1 MPTLELIESKPKKP
15 TLELVDEQPLVSLSP
30 APVIDYNSVLD
41 FSFQYELPPE
51 DVEGIYGP
59 LNTMTRAVTDP
70 QEMDFGLSTLPPQEN
85 LKIGEPTGKEKKT
98 FLESILGF
106 TYPAHPPG
114 WEYASPIEKFNFAT
128 LPIADFLGRAGGKMA
143 NDWRLSTKEET
154 QKILVSEYHDTL
166 KWYQKSPEV
175 AGWSAEKI
183 CEYAALKFVFAVS
196 GLSNVLT
203 GAGQKISQ
211 PFVSKAISAGG
222 PELKT
227 LSGAGIRNLL
237 RQGLVNFLQAAPEN
251 TTFVSSWSGLDSVL
265 KGNPPKQI
273 ALDAAKGGG
282 WALGLT
288 AGLGFLAPLT
298 KTPEV
303 QGAFQRSAAYL
314 ARKYPRTIDF
324 ISKDIEPEIID
335 RTVKLYGEHIGQ
347 DIRFT
352 ELPANVQ
359 AGVRNAARA
368 LKKELIKAAQK
379 EEALKTYLSAKL
391 TREAREAGAIIPG
404 FISEEARPFGE
415 AIKEA
420 PVVIAPVAEAIITP
434 PPITPEQEV
443 FNRIES
449 PTGKVKLPPTIAAKP
464 PVEAVAAITPAEPIG
479 TAPKQSEVLYHASK
493 GKLDLAKKFD
503 VSDYPDGLDLMD
515 YMGVHLGTKKAAI
528 QRTKSDLFE
537 GEKTKITPFVA
548 DIKKPFGDKIWQE
561 DELRPVIKEYGQRQG
576 ITSDKNTAIRAKQE
590 MQKEGY
596 DGILYYNSEE
606 DPGSISKIVFSKEQ
620 LAPLSGE
627 APAGAPEEKGQIV
640 RLNVIHKQTALGVQA
655 PYHLP
660 EGEYRFRATEKVSKK
675 GTPTVSLQPIDKT
688 GKPIKLTNVAGQTVD
703 IIELW
708 KRTLDKLPSE
718 FTLEAKQ
725 APAVAPEEAILKPTR
740 KALVELE
747 QEIQKSDIYQMAMEG
762 QAVSLDEIGGG
773 GIYYVPEKF
782 RGEVEN
788 AIQNHPALRFHIS
801 YDPTGTK
808 GTPYDTTLAEAL
820 EKKTGGIGGE
830 IGIDEFLDRLGTSI
844 EATQKVGKLNAKALE
859 SMVTSKDPYN
869 MILAAKYEMMKLG
882 FPPDQINGIVRE
894 IAIDAEIPE
903 EYVKPLLVKEE
914 QYVISKKQKVVKGM
928 AKEIRPTEKV
938 RPKDLIGRPVLEGG
952 AVGKQGEFLE
962 KEQYRLPE
970 PDIEGQMKM
979 PSMKPGFVELPP
991 QLQDIADSVK
1001 ENVQAIAKDIGDL
1014 VKSLE
1019 FYPDLPNDLRNDI
1032 RVDVVGAIDRARDDV
1047 YDKIANYLWGKMK
1060 NDDVQKSVEIIF
1072 ARDQVSRTQL
1082 GKGNPEIGL
1091 EDAYAFLDMAMEDA
1105 SPEVIAAADRWRTI
1119 NQKFRD
1125 KLIERGLLDKEQ
1137 LIEDYAPHYVLDY
1150 TPDWKFNVGIPTR
1163 LKRPFRGYIKK
1174 AHGTKKEYQ
1183 QDKDALLGSLLIQQ
1197 HDNIIEDFIKKQC
1210 EKYNILTTLSKEQKK
1225 ELFGT
1230 DEAGKTRPPK
1240 PGRIVVIENKRYRA
1254 YTPDIPFTRQLF
1266 PTEEGLMALG
1276 RYKNVSLIPENIY
1289 NLFKEFS
1296 ERGSRSVYLINRA
1309 TSIWK
1314 SMAIL
1319 SHFPSFNINNI
1330 VGDTWMAMVQHPD
1343 PLKLVTEIS
1352 TAIQYVS
1359 GRGTGPYFERL
1370 HKFIVEQNILSGTF
1384 AASEMAQMRS
1394 SGNPIAWLLEK
1405 TQEFSNAREAI
1416 TRTAYA
1422 STLLK
1427 AQEAGE
1433 AVDMIKAHDWI
1444 DTEDLAEDA
1453 ALGKIAREVL
1463 VDYQAT
1469 SKTFKRFIRGAV
1481 APFATW
1487 YVKGSKLM
1495 WSWAAKHWGKALAV
1509 FMGVPIAAEV
1519 YNHRTDEINELEKQL
1534 PDYVR
1539 NRTHLVL
1546 GENADGT
1553 IRVWSFQFPQDALIG
1568 TKIFSILTDY
1578 ANRVYN
1584 KEMTVKEAALQC
1596 LRIWGI
1602 KEAKGLAFLTAPLIR
1617 YFGGLMTPNHRDPYD
1632 GAPIYTTDP
1641 AKMTWFDRKKDES
1654 LFFLKTMVPFLSVSI
1669 GAYEKGQPTDIALK
1683 NLLDRFAG
1691 KGALGIYDVNKQG
1704 NLIIERNGQKFEFDY
1719 DDVAR
1724 IQYIV
1729 AKEERYLDKIERSF
1743 IGSGLSPDKFVDT
1756 SLCYNQLDKIYDLWS
1771 KFEPSLE
1778 KEQWVS
1784 PQEKARAMMGKLG
1797 ERFTNRLVDMSVIKK
1812 WYNVK
1817 LARADTDAEKI
1828 TLREELKIVQSVQM
1842 IETLKKLPR
1851 TARTIGLNTIFQKS
1865 ELPWELILTLP

>member
-1 MPTLELIESKPKKP
+1 MTSPFTVLVEKELPVRNSPFSDLVESNRA
-15 TLELVDEQPLVSLSP
+15 TAISPLP
-30 APVIDYNSVLD
+30 QIDYNNVLD
-41 FSFQYELPPE
+41 FSSRFELPPE

-70 QEMDFGLSTLPPQEN
+70 QEMDFGLSTLSPQEN
-85 LKIGEPTGKEKKT
+85 LKIGAPTGKEKKT

-106 TYPAHPPG
+106 TYPAHPFG
-114 WEYASPIEKFNFAT
+114 WKNASPIEKFNFAT
-128 LPIADFLGRAGGKMA
+128 LPISDFLGRIGGKIA
-143 NDWRLSTKEET
+143 SDWRLTKKEDV

-166 KWYQKSPEV
+166 KWYQKSPEL
-175 AGWSAEKI
+175 AGWAGEQI
-183 CEYAALKFVFAVS
+183 AEYAVLRTIFAVS

-211 PFVSKAISAGG
+211 PFITKAISAGG

-251 TTFVSSWSGLDSVL
+251 TAFVGSWSGLDSAL
-265 KGNPPKQI
+265 KGNLPKQI
-273 ALDAAKGGG
+273 ALDAAKGMR

-288 AGLGFLAPLT
+288 AGLAFLAPLV

-303 QGAFQRSAAYL
+303 QGAFQQAAAYL

-324 ISKDIEPEIID
+324 LSKDIEPEIVD
-335 RTVKLYGEHIGQ
+335 QTVKAYGKHIGQ

-359 AGVRNAARA
+359 VGVRNAARA

-379 EEALKTYLSAKL
+379 EDALKTYLTAKL
-391 TREAREAGAIIPG
+391 AREAREAGAIIPG
-404 FISEEARPFGE
+404 FISEEAKPFGE
-415 AIKEA
+415 
-420 PVVIAPVAEAIITP
+420 VIEKVPIIVAPVAEAIITP
-434 PPITPEQEV
+434 PPITLEQEV
-443 FNRIES
+443 FSRIES
-449 PTGKVKLPPTIAAKP
+449 PTGKIKPPPTIAARP
-464 PVEAVAAITPAEPIG
+464 PVAAVGVKITAEPTV
-479 TAPKQSEVLYHASK
+479 TAPKTEPALISEFETYK
-493 GKLDLAKKFD
+493 KLIPNATEKEVAQMAAEDGVIL
-503 VSDYPDGLDLMD
+503 PDEILEK
-515 YMGVHLGTKKAAI
+515 Y
-528 QRTKSDLFE
+528 E
-537 GEKTKITPFVA
+537 GESWADEQLDTKRNERIIAERYKQQPAPAIEQLRQEVEKAKTAEPTVTP
-548 DIKKPFGDKIWQE
+548 ISKK
-561 DELRPVIKEYGQRQG
+561 ELRYIQ
-576 ITSDKNTAIRAKQE
+576 
-590 MQKEGY
+590 
-596 DGILYYNSEE
+596 
-606 DPGSISKIVFSKEQ
+606 
-620 LAPLSGE
+620 E
-627 APAGAPEEKGQIV
+627 APAKPVGEKPYEIQEWAKQFHQDISFNKDLEWDYSHRAAAGTEEIFVGTKGLSANDIKLVTLHEIGHNVADAEGTFHPEIKDTNLRREV
-640 RLNVIHKQTALGVQA
+640 DATEWALQTAGKQ
-655 PYHLP
+655 
-660 EGEYRFRATEKVSKK
+660 G
-675 GTPTVSLQPIDKT
+675 IDT
-688 GKPIKLTNVAGQTVD
+688 SNAIKL
-703 IIELW
+703 
-708 KRTLDKLPSE
+708 
-718 FTLEAKQ
+718 FTSKITDLTKQ
-725 APAVAPEEAILKPTR
+725 APAVA
-740 KALVELE
+740 
-747 QEIQKSDIYQMAMEG
+747 
-762 QAVSLDEIGGG
+762 
-773 GIYYVPEKF
+773 
-782 RGEVEN
+782 
-788 AIQNHPALRFHIS
+788 
-801 YDPTGTK
+801 
-808 GTPYDTTLAEAL
+808 
-820 EKKTGGIGGE
+820 
-830 IGIDEFLDRLGTSI
+830 
-844 EATQKVGKLNAKALE
+844 
-859 SMVTSKDPYN
+859 
-869 MILAAKYEMMKLG
+869 
-882 FPPDQINGIVRE
+882 
-894 IAIDAEIPE
+894 
-903 EYVKPLLVKEE
+903 KEE
-914 QYVISKKQKVVKGM
+914 KVPPG
-928 AKEIRPTEKV
+928 
-938 RPKDLIGRPVLEGG
+938 
-952 AVGKQGEFLE
+952 
-962 KEQYRLPE
+962 
-970 PDIEGQMKM
+970 
-979 PSMKPGFVELPP
+979 MKPGFVELPP
-991 QLQDIADSVK
+991 QLQDIADSIK
-1001 ENVQAIAKDIGDL
+1001 ENVQAIAKDVGDL

-1047 YDKIANYLWGKMK
+1047 YDKIAKYLWGKMK
-1060 NDDVQKSVEIIF
+1060 QSDVQKSVEIIF

-1105 SPEVIAAADRWRTI
+1105 SPEVIAAADKWRTI

-1125 KLIERGLLDKEQ
+1125 KLVQRGLLDEEQ

-1174 AHGTKKEYQ
+1174 AYGTKKEYQ

-1197 HDNIIEDFIKKQC
+1197 HDNIIEDFIEKQC
-1210 EKYNILTTLSKEQKK
+1210 EKYDILATLSKEQKTQ
-1225 ELFGT
+1225 LFGK
-1230 DEAGKTRPPK
+1230 DKAGRVNTPK
-1240 PGRIVVIENKRYRA
+1240 PGRIYDIGGKRYRA

-1266 PTEEGLMALG
+1266 PTEDGLMAMG
-1276 RYKNVSLIPENIY
+1276 RYKNVSLIPEQIY

-1343 PLKLVTEIS
+1343 PLRLMTEIP
-1352 TAIQYVS
+1352 TAIQYIS
-1359 GRGTGPYFERL
+1359 GRGAGSYFERL
-1370 HKFIVEQNILSGTF
+1370 HKFLIEQNILSGTF
-1384 AASEMAQMRS
+1384 AASEMAQMRTS
-1394 SGNPIAWLLEK
+1394 KNPIAWLLEK

-1416 TRTAYA
+1416 MRVAYA

-1427 AQEAGE
+1427 AQETGE
-1433 AVDMIKAHDWI
+1433 ATDMIKAHDWI

-1519 YNHRTDEINELEKQL
+1519 YNHRTDEINGLEKQL

-1553 IRVWSFQFPQDALIG
+1553 IRVWSFQLPQDALIG

-1584 KEMTVKEAALQC
+1584 KEMTPKEAALQC
-1596 LRIWGI
+1596 LRTWGI

-1617 YFGGLMTPNHRDPYD
+1617 YFGGLMTSNHRDPYD
-1632 GAPIYTTDP
+1632 GAPIYATDP

-1669 GAYEKGQPTDIALK
+1669 GAYEKGQPTDLALK

-1691 KGALGIYDVNKQG
+1691 KGALGIYDTNKQG
-1704 NLIIERNGQKFEFDY
+1704 KLIIERNGQKFEFDY

-1724 IQYIV
+1724 IQYIA

-1743 IGSGLSPDKFVDT
+1743 IGGGLSPDKFVDT

-1778 KEQWVS
+1778 KQQWTS
-1784 PQEKARAMMGKLG
+1784 NQEKARAIMGKLG
-1797 ERFTNRLVDMSVIKK
+1797 ERFTNRLVDMLVIKK

-1828 TLREELKIVQSVQM
+1828 VLRKELEQIQSVQM
-1842 IETLKKLPR
+1842 IETLKRLPQS
-1851 TARTIGLNTIFQKS
+1851 ARTLGINAVFQKS